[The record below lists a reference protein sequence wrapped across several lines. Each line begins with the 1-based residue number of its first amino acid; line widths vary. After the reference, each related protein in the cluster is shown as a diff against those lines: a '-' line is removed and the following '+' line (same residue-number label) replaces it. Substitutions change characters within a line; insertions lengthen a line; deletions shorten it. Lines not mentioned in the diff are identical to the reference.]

1 LTVAAQFI
9 DRMAVEVDGDGDAVV
24 CVHGL
29 GGTTNTWTPLLP
41 ALSRHRV
48 VRIELP
54 GCGRSQRAYALA
66 ETAPGKG
73 KLSVGAFVEAVLRVC
88 GALGIRR
95 AHFAGHSMGT
105 IVCQHL
111 AVREPSMARSLLL
124 FGALAAPPEPAREG
138 LRKRAAL
145 ARSDGMFPIA
155 DSLVQAALSAH
166 TRETQPVTVAMLRE
180 SLLAQEPEGYA
191 RCCEALAAAEA
202 ARLEDIACPVL
213 LVAGEEDAVAPAQ
226 TARAMAAKLA
236 RARVETLPRCGHW
249 MTFERAA
256 ECQQF
261 AREFLSRVK

>member
-1 LTVAAQFI
+1 MAARYI

-29 GGTTNTWTPLLP
+29 GGTTNTWTPILP
-41 ALSRHRV
+41 ALARHKV

-54 GCGRSQRAYALA
+54 GCGRSQHAYALA

-73 KLSVGAFVEAVLRVC
+73 ALSIDAFVDAVLRVC

-111 AVREPSMARSLLL
+111 AVREPPLARSLLM
-124 FGALAAPPEPAREG
+124 FGALPAPPEPSREG

-155 DSLVQAALSAH
+155 DALVQAALSAH
-166 TRETQPVTVAMLRE
+166 TRETQPVTVAMVRE
-180 SLLAQEPEGYA
+180 SLLAQDAEGYA
-191 RCCEALAAAEA
+191 RCCEALAAAEPGQ
-202 ARLEDIACPVL
+202 LQSVACPVL
-213 LVAGEEDAVAPAQ
+213 LVAGEDDAVAPVQ

-236 RARVETLPRCGHW
+236 DARVQTLPRCGHW

-261 AREFLSRVK
+261 AREFLSRVR

>member
-1 LTVAAQFI
+1 MAAQYI

-41 ALSRHRV
+41 ALARHKV

-73 KLSVGAFVEAVLRVC
+73 MLSIGTFVDAVLRVC

-111 AVREPSMARSLLL
+111 AAREPSIARSLSL
-124 FGALAAPPEPAREG
+124 FGALPAPPEPAREG

-145 ARSDGMFPIA
+145 ARAEGMFPIA
-155 DSLVQAALSAH
+155 DALVQAALSAH
-166 TRETQPVTVAMLRE
+166 TRETQPVTVSVVRE
-180 SLLAQEPEGYA
+180 SLLAQDAENYA
-191 RCCEALAAAEA
+191 RCCEALAAAEPA
-202 ARLEDIACPVL
+202 TLEGIACAVL
-213 LVAGEEDAVAPAQ
+213 LVAGEEDAVAPVQ

-236 RARVETLPRCGHW
+236 DARVQTLPRCGHW

-261 AREFLSRVK
+261 TREFLSRVR

>member
-1 LTVAAQFI
+1 MTARYI
-9 DRMAVEVDGDGDAVV
+9 DRMAVEVDGEGDALV

-41 ALSRHRV
+41 ALARHRV
-48 VRIELP
+48 VRVELP

-66 ETAPGKG
+66 ESAPGKG
-73 KLSVGAFVEAVLRVC
+73 RLSIGVFVDAVLRVC
-88 GALGIRR
+88 GALGIER

-105 IVCQHL
+105 IVCRHL
-111 AVREPSMARSLLL
+111 AVRQPATVRSLLL
-124 FGALAAPPEPAREG
+124 FGALPAPPEPAREG
-138 LRKRAAL
+138 LRKRAQL

-166 TRETQPVTVAMLRE
+166 TRQTQPVTVAMVRE
-180 SLLAQEPEGYA
+180 SLLAQDAEGYA

-202 ARLEDIACPVL
+202 APLEGLACPVL
-213 LVAGEEDAVAPAQ
+213 LVAGDEDAVAPVQ

-236 RARVETLPRCGHW
+236 AAQVETLPRCGHW

-256 ECQQF
+256 ECQQL
-261 AREFLSRVK
+261 ARDFLARVR

>member
-1 LTVAAQFI
+1 MAARYI

-41 ALSRHRV
+41 ALARHKV

-54 GCGRSQRAYALA
+54 GSGRSQRAYALA

-73 KLSVGAFVEAVLRVC
+73 ALSIDVFVDAVRRVC
-88 GALGIRR
+88 GELGIRR

-111 AVREPSMARSLLL
+111 AAREPSLARSLLL
-124 FGALAAPPEPAREG
+124 FGALPAPPEAARDG
-138 LRKRAAL
+138 LRKRAQL
-145 ARSDGMFPIA
+145 ARAQGMFPIA
-155 DSLVQAALSAH
+155 DALVQAALSAH

-180 SLLAQEPEGYA
+180 SLLAQDAEGYA
-191 RCCEALAAAEA
+191 RCCEALAAADPASAESVG
-202 ARLEDIACPVL
+202 CPVL
-213 LVAGEEDAVAPAQ
+213 LVAGDEDAVAPVQ

-236 RARVETLPRCGHW
+236 DAHVEALARCGHW

-261 AREFLSRVK
+261 ARGFLSRAR

>member
-1 LTVAAQFI
+1 MTARTI
-9 DRMAVEVDGDGDAVV
+9 DRLAVEVDGDGDAVV

-41 ALSRHRV
+41 VLARHRV

-54 GCGRSQRAYALA
+54 GCGRSQCAYALA
-66 ETAPGKG
+66 ESAPGKG
-73 KLSVGAFVEAVLRVC
+73 KLSIDVFVDAVLRVC

-111 AVREPSMARSLLL
+111 AVREPSMARSLML
-124 FGALAAPPEPAREG
+124 FGALPAPPEPVREG

-180 SLLAQEPEGYA
+180 SLLAQDPEGYA
-191 RCCEALAAAEA
+191 RCCEALAAAES
-202 ARLEDIACPVL
+202 ARLEGIASPAL
-213 LVAGEEDAVAPAQ
+213 LVAGEEDVVAPVQ

-236 RARVETLPRCGHW
+236 DARVETLPRCGHW

-261 AREFLSRVK
+261 TRAFLARFR

>member
-1 LTVAAQFI
+1 MAAQYI
-9 DRMAVEVDGDGDAVV
+9 DRMALEVDGEGDAVV

-41 ALSRHRV
+41 ALARQKV

-66 ETAPGKG
+66 ETAPGNG
-73 KLSVGAFVEAVLRVC
+73 KLSIGVLVDAVLRAC

-111 AVREPSMARSLLL
+111 AVREPSLARSLLL
-124 FGALAAPPEPAREG
+124 FGALPAPPQTAREG
-138 LRKRAAL
+138 LRKRAAM
-145 ARSDGMFPIA
+145 ARSEGMFPIA
-155 DSLVQAALSAH
+155 DVLVQAALSAH
-166 TRETQPVTVAMLRE
+166 TRQTQPVTVAMVRE
-180 SLLAQEPEGYA
+180 SLLAQDAEGYA
-191 RCCEALAAAEA
+191 RCCEALAAAEPA
-202 ARLEDIACPVL
+202 PLQDVACPVL
-213 LVAGEEDAVAPAQ
+213 LVAGEEDAVAPPQ

-236 RARVETLPRCGHW
+236 EAGVETLARCGHW

-256 ECQQF
+256 ECQQL
-261 AREFLSRVK
+261 ARQFLGRAR

>member
-1 LTVAAQFI
+1 MAAQSI

-41 ALSRHRV
+41 AMARHQV

-73 KLSVGAFVEAVLRVC
+73 RLSISAFVDAVLRVC
-88 GALGIRR
+88 GVLGIRR
-95 AHFAGHSMGT
+95 AHLAGHSMGT

-111 AVREPSMARSLLL
+111 ARREPSMAASLLL
-124 FGALAAPPEPAREG
+124 FGALPAPPEPAREG

-145 ARSDGMFPIA
+145 ARAEGMFPIA
-155 DSLVQAALSAH
+155 DALVQAALSAH
-166 TRETQPVTVAMLRE
+166 TRETQPVTVAMVRE
-180 SLLAQEPEGYA
+180 SLLAQDPEGYA
-191 RCCEALAAAEA
+191 RCCEALADAEPAA
-202 ARLEDIACPVL
+202 LEGIACPVL
-213 LVAGEEDAVAPAQ
+213 LVAGDEDAVAPVQ
-226 TARAMAAKLA
+226 TARAMAARLA
-236 RARVETLPRCGHW
+236 DARVEILPRCGHW

-256 ECQQF
+256 ECQ
-261 AREFLSRVK
+261 RVTRGLLGRVR